1 MKDYLNSI
9 MLYNFQKFYI
19 NDFMYFH
26 NNPFI
31 FLLTPT
37 LPVPSCLSPLVTTS
51 SFSESMSLFLVL
63 FTGFCFVLFCF
74 CHLACE
80 ILVSRP
86 GIEPVPAAV
95 KKAQNLNHWITREF
109 SDWFVVFFFF
119 LVK

>member
-1 MKDYLNSI
+1 

-19 NDFMYFH
+19 NDFIFFH

-63 FTGFCFVLFCF
+63 FTGLVFFFFF

-86 GIEPVPAAV
+86 GIEPVPA
-95 KKAQNLNHWITREF
+95 AQNLNHWITREF

-119 LVK
+119 FSEIIAF